1 MASND
6 MAQILLE
13 LELIA
18 ATLVPNADTA
28 KLKLRFEEVANN
40 YHIEK
45 RTIDALENDFS
56 EKVEFYL
63 NAIKLE
69 GYSQQ
74 TIYGN
79 KIELLSFS
87 KFINKPVVQVNT
99 SDVRKYLSS
108 NPKWANS
115 TVAKKLSTLKSFYKW
130 MVNEEMIIHDPTAKI
145 RTVKQEK
152 RLPKAMSVTE
162 LEMVREACI
171 TLRERAIIE
180 TFYSTGCRISELAG
194 IKNTDVDWQN
204 GSLSVI
210 GKGNKERIVYLNP
223 KAIYHLKK
231 YIDECEYEENDSEY
245 LFSTTRRPHRKMS
258 NVAIRNIVEDVAGR
272 VETSKKVTPH
282 VFRHTFA
289 TLAMDNG
296 IELGDLQQLLGHS
309 NPSTTLRYATVS
321 EERKHNAHKRFV
333 Q

>member
-45 RTIDALENDFS
+45 KTIDALENDFS

-115 TVAKKLSTLKSFYKW
+115 TIAKKLSTLKSFYKW

-245 LFSTTRRPHRKMS
+245 LLSTTRRPHRKMS